1 MKKKLALFLALTILI
16 LGGCRNP
23 KPAVI
28 DIMDPSDT
36 SDVHQTETVIPNRSE
51 DIIPESHKNEN
62 ESDRNSDD
70 YVDHN
75 QTHPTEQISTNNQ
88 MPQETNPPEL
98 KPQETQPPVPRPSE
112 TRPQETKPIE
122 TKPQETEPTAT
133 VPPEIPPEQSEP
145 PETKPPVTEPPATEP
160 PEAKPESE
168 SIDTGALE
176 SYGRSYASSTYG
188 YNGTSACTPGTGAG
202 YFPAATKVITSME
215 DGRSYVRQ
223 AIDSQ
228 YKRDMAYGY
237 LPYEEVDGKIV
248 RCPIN
253 VKVESAGDNS
263 YTITVYYGGTA

>member
-112 TRPQETKPIE
+112 TKPQETKPIE
-122 TKPQETEPTAT
+122 TKPQ
-133 VPPEIPPEQSEP
+133 
-145 PETKPPVTEPPATEP
+145 
-160 PEAKPESE
+160 
-168 SIDTGALE
+168 
-176 SYGRSYASSTYG
+176 
-188 YNGTSACTPGTGAG
+188 
-202 YFPAATKVITSME
+202 
-215 DGRSYVRQ
+215 
-223 AIDSQ
+223 
-228 YKRDMAYGY
+228 
-237 LPYEEVDGKIV
+237 
-248 RCPIN
+248 
-253 VKVESAGDNS
+253 
-263 YTITVYYGGTA
+263 